1 MLSKIHLFKPACP
14 NINLGRKNIIGIG
27 MLSEQYFLGKA
38 LCECVRMW
46 FICMN
51 CHGLKIKSYDC

>member
-1 MLSKIHLFKPACP
+1 MLCNFSKMIAYEISLMLSKIHLFKQACP

-38 LCECVRMW
+38 LCECVRM
-46 FICMN
+46 
-51 CHGLKIKSYDC
+51 